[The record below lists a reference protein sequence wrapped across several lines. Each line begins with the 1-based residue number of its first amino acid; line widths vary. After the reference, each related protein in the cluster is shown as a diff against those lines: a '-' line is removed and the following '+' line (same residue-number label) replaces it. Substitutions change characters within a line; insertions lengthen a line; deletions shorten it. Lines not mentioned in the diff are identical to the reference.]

1 MKGRRFPR
9 LNNFRILIFVGFQ
22 NSAIKR
28 FKGNFN
34 KNNPRYL
41 HENLYCFSSNLKY
54 KLTPML
60 SNQLSQLNEIQRYNL
75 LISLALNVQTRANHF
90 ETHTPTDALIDL
102 RNHYFLTHDEQ
113 LFQVVQ
119 SLNTLTQLEV
129 LNLLIDLANQLKGSA
144 IQKAFSVYT
153 IPTVEK
159 KTAVYLKKSV
169 L

>member
-1 MKGRRFPR
+1 M
-9 LNNFRILIFVGFQ
+9 LN
-22 NSAIKR
+22 
-28 FKGNFN
+28 
-34 KNNPRYL
+34 
-41 HENLYCFSSNLKY
+41 
-54 KLTPML
+54 
-60 SNQLSQLNEIQRYNL
+60 NQLSELNENQRYNL
-75 LISLALNVQTRANHF
+75 LISLALNIQTRANHF

-113 LFQVVQ
+113 LDQVVQ

-129 LNLLIDLANQLKGSA
+129 LNLLIDLANQLRA
-144 IQKAFSVYT
+144 TVIQEAFSVYT